1 MKRIVMFAAAAL
13 VSVSAFATGP
23 KAIYVKNDNGFR
35 KYSFGVASPIIL
47 SPDRKFLHLSGY
59 DLDLSISD
67 LKYISF
73 DMPRESQLSST
84 QHKDRLI
91 QIGEKVNSMVNVN
104 DMRSVIGMCVE
115 FEEVSDYDWS
125 EVIEEFKADHP
136 DLFDDDDDYY
146 KSPVRRLMNVL
157 KSFAKGSPAA
167 ARKTTKVYTE
177 SFNTRAFTGVF
188 TANNK
193 REVWV
198 KAADADYLELNFTG
212 KKSGNRY
219 SVRVTTSAATD
230 TWKEQLWIR
239 GDEYKYDYDSE
250 DLKLNLTLDMPETIE
265 TIMKVND
272 KIVASMK
279 LDSSLN
285 QSAKSMEFKT
295 TVSAVDKYVVECDL
309 LLTDSRVD
317 EKLVFSVGGKA
328 VTTQTVTLNCNN
340 LLDGQ
345 SWVDNIQ
352 GEKYEDSYDIW
363 YEPDYRS
370 IVARFK
376 DAVSHTDILGE
387 LQVEGHGSNFLKMYD
402 VFNEEDDDDDDYRCI
417 INHDKGTVTYTYG
430 SSAQAENQAN
440 VINNYTDA
448 SFFYDGT
455 GQLQGFLSCDVVD
468 DLEDYGYTTDGYWDE
483 NDNYVELTR
492 PYMVFGREYL
502 LTPMLNFA
510 DGSSFAFD
518 GDYFVGGNF
527 NILVT
532 DYENIVETCNSI
544 ISGFRLDD

>member
-1 MKRIVMFAAAAL
+1 MKQLVIFATAAIM
-13 VSVSAFATGP
+13 SVSALAAGP

-47 SPDRKFLHLSGY
+47 SPDRQSLHLSGY
-59 DLDLSISD
+59 DQDLNISD

-73 DMPRESQLSST
+73 DMPRESQMSST
-84 QHKDRLI
+84 EHKDRLI
-91 QIGEKVNSMVNVN
+91 KIGEKVNSMVNVN

-115 FEEVSDYDWS
+115 FEETIEYDWS
-125 EVIEEFKADHP
+125 EVIEEFRTNHP

-146 KSPVRRLMNVL
+146 RSPVKGLMDVL
-157 KSFAKGSPAA
+157 RSFAKGSPAA

-177 SFNTRAFTGVF
+177 SFNTREFKGVF

-212 KKSGNRY
+212 KKTGNRY
-219 SVRVTTSAATD
+219 SVRLTTSAATD
-230 TWKEQLWIR
+230 TWNEQLMIR
-239 GDEYKYDYDSE
+239 GEEDKYYNDSE
-250 DLKLNLTLDMPETIE
+250 DLKLNLTLEMPKTIE
-265 TIMKVND
+265 TVMKVND
-272 KIVASMK
+272 QTVAFMK
-279 LDSSLN
+279 LESSFN
-285 QSAKSMEFKT
+285 QSAKSMELKT

-309 LLTDSRVD
+309 LLTDNRVD
-317 EKLVFSVGGKA
+317 EKLIFSVNGKA
-328 VTTQTVTLNCNN
+328 VTTQTVALNCTN

-352 GEKYEDSYDIW
+352 GEKYEDSYEIW
-363 YEPDYRS
+363 YEPDVRS
-370 IVARFK
+370 IIARFK
-376 DAVSHTDILGE
+376 DAVSYTDILGE

-402 VFNEEDDDDDDYRCI
+402 VFSEEDDDDYRCVV
-417 INHDKGTVTYTYG
+417 NHDKGTVTYIYG
-430 SSAQAENQAN
+430 SPAMVEKQAN
-440 VINNYTDA
+440 VLNNYTDA

-455 GQLQGFLSCDVVD
+455 SQLQGFLSCDVVD
-468 DLEDYGYTTDGYWDE
+468 DLDDYSYTTEGYWDE
-483 NDNYVELTR
+483 NGNYVEFSR
-492 PYMVFGREYL
+492 PYMVFYQDYL

-510 DGSSFAFD
+510 DGSSFSFD

-532 DYENIVETCNSI
+532 DYENIIDTCNNI
-544 ISGFRLDD
+544 ISGFRLR